1 MNKQNDA
8 KLKSSNRANETD
20 VRELENNR
28 TYCKL
33 LIQEWTKLWT
43 NQRPKTHYSL
53 KNQIIKWTNK
63 MNIQISMHYKWPVS
77 T

>member
-8 KLKSSNRANETD
+8 KLKSFNRANETD

-33 LIQEWTKLWT
+33 LIQKWT
-43 NQRPKTHYSL
+43 NQRPKTHYS
-53 KNQIIKWTNK
+53 
-63 MNIQISMHYKWPVS
+63 
-77 T
+77 